1 VLGSA
6 SSGTGTEGLLTF
18 LVGVGVSSNSRSLAC
33 SVSSGCSISFLWL
46 IQDAGFFMLK
56 TFTARAKLANKH
68 ADNCKKVW
76 CADAGMSQ
84 QNSSSPAY
92 SEERSRERL
101 QMIDTLK
108 APIIQMGRDLSYE
121 VIENYD
127 LGAGPVHIT
136 WVFKP
141 GSESLPDMRL
151 GFICLTEFSN
161 SSINEGIA
169 RAMLNLVDKLVFVV
183 PTETMTKEVK
193 DAIESMPDTSILQL
207 RKYIT
212 VLTPSTLVSKQ
223 GIKGARERN
232 SAQTGGEVV

>member
-1 VLGSA
+1 
-6 SSGTGTEGLLTF
+6 
-18 LVGVGVSSNSRSLAC
+18 
-33 SVSSGCSISFLWL
+33 
-46 IQDAGFFMLK
+46 
-56 TFTARAKLANKH
+56 
-68 ADNCKKVW
+68 
-76 CADAGMSQ
+76 
-84 QNSSSPAY
+84 
-92 SEERSRERL
+92 
-101 QMIDTLK
+101 
-108 APIIQMGRDLSYE
+108 MGYD
-121 VIENYD
+121 VIENHD

-193 DAIESMPDTSILQL
+193 DAIESMPDRSMLQL
-207 RKYIT
+207 RKYVT

-223 GIKGARERN
+223 GIKGAHKRE
-232 SAQTGGEVV
+232 SAQTGEVI

>member
-1 VLGSA
+1 
-6 SSGTGTEGLLTF
+6 
-18 LVGVGVSSNSRSLAC
+18 
-33 SVSSGCSISFLWL
+33 
-46 IQDAGFFMLK
+46 
-56 TFTARAKLANKH
+56 
-68 ADNCKKVW
+68 
-76 CADAGMSQ
+76 MSQ
-84 QNSSSPAY
+84 QNSTSAY
-92 SEERSRERL
+92 SEERSQERL

-108 APIIQMGRDLSYE
+108 APIIQMGRDLGYE
-121 VIENYD
+121 VIENHD

-193 DAIESMPDTSILQL
+193 DAIESMPDTSIATAEVRHSTYAFNSCLKK
-207 RKYIT
+207 RYT
-212 VLTPSTLVSKQ
+212 RLTR
-223 GIKGARERN
+223 A
-232 SAQTGGEVV
+232 